1 MEKLLE
7 AVKLAHIEAQAKID
21 KLLTPEITAQ
31 LSETEKESIRN
42 AQQEMLDKIAELNN
56 NLKNMSNGV

>member
-21 KLLTPEITAQ
+21 KLLTPEITAR
-31 LSETEKESIRN
+31 LTEAEKESIRN
-42 AQQEMLDKIAELNN
+42 AQQEMLDRIAELNT